1 MGQKKN
7 FIEEY
12 FVTLI
17 ERLDEEYRE
26 KKERIETQH
35 DENQQEIE
43 FLESFRENICQEL
56 ECKSEKELITKSEEF
71 ISYIQSLCDRRAEFK
86 EEEQTFDTM

>member
-56 ECKSEKELITKSEEF
+56 ECKSEKELITKSEAF

>member
-71 ISYIQSLCDRRAEFK
+71 ISYIESLCDRRAEFK

>member
-1 MGQKKN
+1 M
-7 FIEEY
+7 
-12 FVTLI
+12 TLI